1 MVSLKTHNLLDY
13 VLGAALL
20 AAPWIFGF
28 ASITKASSVFLFF
41 GAVLIL
47 YSLLTNYHYSAMRI
61 IPLGL
66 PMTLDALMGVILI
79 LAPVIFG
86 YRVFLSESQYASHV
100 VLGLCAIGLVA
111 LTRPRT
117 EAAKTPAERASIDG
131 DSKSDRSLGRALPH
145 SSPH

>member
-13 VLGAALL
+13 VLGVALL

-28 ASITKASSVFLFF
+28 SRIGRASSVFLFI
-41 GAVLIL
+41 GAFLIL
-47 YSLLTNYHYSAMRI
+47 YSLLTNYYYGAMRI

-66 PMTLDALMGVILI
+66 HMTLDALMGVTLI
-79 LAPVIFG
+79 LAPVLFD

-100 VLGLCAIGLVA
+100 ILGLCAIGLVA

-117 EAAKTPAERASIDG
+117 EAAKTLAERASIEDG
-131 DSKSDRSLGRALPH
+131 GLPH
-145 SSPH
+145 SSPQ